1 MENTIISSELKS
13 HFLNLYQMAM
23 TDGDFSPH
31 EWKLLYQ
38 LAKERNIPNEDLD
51 HILLNTSGKIEIP
64 KDVETRI
71 EYLYDLVR
79 MILADGK
86 IDEDER
92 ITLKKYC
99 KKFEFL
105 DENIDAISE
114 YLIESVKAG
123 KSKIE
128 VFNELN

>member
-1 MENTIISSELKS
+1 METTPITSELKS

-38 LAKERNIPNEDLD
+38 LAKERNIPSDDLD
-51 HILLNTSGKIEIP
+51 QILLNPSGKIEIP
-64 KDVETRI
+64 KDIETRI

-79 MILADGK
+79 MILADD
-86 IDEDER
+86 IIEEDER

-99 KKFEFL
+99 RKFEFL
-105 DENIDAISE
+105 EENIDAIAE
-114 YLIESVKAG
+114 YLIESVRAG

-128 VFNELN
+128 IFNELN